1 MLFDFLDD
9 IFLLHLALKAPQGI
23 LQGFAF
29 LNRYF
34 GQVILTSIPIRVFL
48 NAPRLLR

>member
-1 MLFDFLDD
+1 
-9 IFLLHLALKAPQGI
+9 LLHLALKAPQCI

-34 GQVILTSIPIRVFL
+34 GQVILTPISPLCDR
-48 NAPRLLR
+48 